1 MDPVTIL
8 SLVAGSTAIGKL
20 LFQSAESLRRF
31 IEQARDVDQSIR
43 NLQGE
48 TAGLS
53 RTLKAISDALDQP
66 AIRNH
71 RTIIQD
77 YVMVWESLDGS
88 VHDCGGT
95 ATAMQIKLEGL
106 QSSVKLPF
114 LSQAWKQYRLGFKE
128 EEIKTLR
135 YQIQT
140 HSTGLHLSLLMINL

>member
-8 SLVAGSTAIGKL
+8 SLISGSTAIGKL
-20 LFQSAESLRRF
+20 LFQSAESLWKF

-43 NLQGE
+43 NLQRE

-66 AIRNH
+66 AIKNH
-71 RTIIQD
+71 RTIVQD
-77 YVMVWESLDGS
+77 YAMVWESLDSS
-88 VHDCGGT
+88 VHDCEGT
-95 ATAMQIKLEGL
+95 ATAMQIKLERL
-106 QSSVKLPF
+106 QSGKKLPF
-114 LSQAWKQYRLGFKE
+114 LSQSCKQYRLGFKG

-135 YQIQT
+135 NQIQT